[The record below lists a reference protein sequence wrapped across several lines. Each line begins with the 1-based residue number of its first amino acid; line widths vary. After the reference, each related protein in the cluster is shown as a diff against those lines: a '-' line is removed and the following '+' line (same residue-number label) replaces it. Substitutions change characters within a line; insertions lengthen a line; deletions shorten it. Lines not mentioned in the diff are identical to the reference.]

1 MCSKHEETLK
11 KCKKE
16 LRAIDREIEKLEGT
30 ENQLSQG
37 LLERWKS
44 LRANVMESVNNLEQ
58 LIELK
63 KQKQN
68 GQGI

>member
-16 LRAIDREIEKLEGT
+16 LRAIDNEIEKLEGI
-30 ENQLSQG
+30 ENELSQG
-37 LLERWKS
+37 LLERWKT
-44 LRANVMESVNNLEQ
+44 LRENVIKSIDGLEK
-58 LIELK
+58 LIEFK
-63 KQKQN
+63 KLKQN